1 VGDKASHWERI
12 YAQRDSDE
20 LSWHESSPRTSMEL
34 IEESGLPRTAA
45 IVDVGGGGASRLAAE
60 LLRVGH
66 TDITIAD
73 ISPAALECAKA
84 ELGEPSAGIAW
95 VEADVRSH
103 DFSRSFDLWH
113 DRAVFHFMV
122 DPVDR
127 NGYLRSLGKALRPG
141 GHLILATFGPDG
153 PDTCSGLPVQRYSA
167 ALLSEALGSDFE
179 LLSSRLEDHRTPSGR
194 RQQFLYAHMR
204 RRGPG

>member
-1 VGDKASHWERI
+1 VVDKASHWGRI

-20 LSWHESSPRTSMEL
+20 LSWYEPSPRISLEL

-45 IVDVGGGGASRLAAE
+45 IVDVGGGASRLAAE
-60 LLRVGH
+60 LLRAGY
-66 TDITIAD
+66 TDITVTD
-73 ISPAALECAKA
+73 ISPAGLEYAKA

-95 VEADVRSH
+95 VEADARSH
-103 DFSRSFDLWH
+103 DFERSFDLWH

-122 DPVDR
+122 DSGDR
-127 NGYLRSLGKALRPG
+127 NGYLRSLGRALRPG

-167 ALLSEALGSDFE
+167 ALLSEALGRDFE

-194 RQQFLYAHMR
+194 RQQFLYVHMR
-204 RRGPG
+204 RGASG